1 MNRGNRETEIEKAF
15 FLNQFLF
22 FVSDPFISIYL
33 LISLFIIESD
43 QSGLLLFLCS

>member
-1 MNRGNRETEIEKAF
+1 METDETEIEKAF
-15 FLNQFLF
+15 FFKSVFVL
-22 FVSDPFISIYL
+22 VSDPFISIYL